1 MIRRRMLWTA
11 AAVAAGAWWLR
22 PADRGGP
29 PDERL
34 AALARALADVPQ
46 QPVLVLDRAR
56 WRANL
61 ARIRRLAHAAL
72 PLRVV
77 AKSLPCA
84 PLLDEALRVWNTQR
98 AMVFNARQAELVAQ
112 ARPDA
117 DLLLGKPLPASA
129 AHGVL
134 PRLARARLDAPRQ
147 VQWLVDTPERL
158 AEYRALARAQ
168 GVPLGINIE
177 IDVGLHRGGVEST
190 EMLAAMLDLLRD
202 EPLLPLRG
210 FMGYDAHLAS
220 IPDLPGNR
228 ERALAHARER
238 YATMVALARERLHTD
253 GRDWTLN
260 TAGSPT
266 LHLHDDQHTP
276 NELAVGSAAV
286 KPSHF
291 DLPSLAELEPALFIA
306 TPILK
311 VMERFR
317 LPVGAEPISDA
328 VRWWDVNQRQGLAIH
343 GGHWLADPVHPQGV
357 ASSGLYGPSSNQQ
370 VMVASPSTPLAVG
383 DWMLWRPWQSE
394 AVMTQFDTLCVVD
407 DGKLQAQW
415 PVMPVN
421 P

>member
-1 MIRRRMLWTA
+1 
-11 AAVAAGAWWLR
+11 
-22 PADRGGP
+22 
-29 PDERL
+29 
-34 AALARALADVPQ
+34 
-46 QPVLVLDRAR
+46 LVLDRAR

-72 PLRVV
+72 PLRAV

-84 PLLDEALRVWNTQR
+84 PLLDEALRAWNTQR

-112 ARPDA
+112 VRPDA

-129 AHGVL
+129 VHGVL
-134 PRLARARLDAPRQ
+134 PRLVSAGMDASRQ
-147 VQWLVDTPERL
+147 VQWLVATPERL

-168 GVPLGINIE
+168 GVPLGVNIE

-343 GGHWLADPVHPQGV
+343 GGHWLAHPL
-357 ASSGLYGPSSNQQ
+357 SPEGLQYSRLFGRSSNQELLTG
-370 VMVASPSTPLAVG
+370 SNRITL
-383 DWMLWRPWQSE
+383 RPDDTVFLRPDQSE
-394 AVMTQFDTLCVVD
+394 ALFLQFGAIAVYDGGAIADRWETLPVSACV
-407 DGKLQAQW
+407 LTL
-415 PVMPVN
+415 
-421 P
+421 